1 MSRYEADSNDNKKSQ
16 PKAIPV
22 SAHGRATT
30 PAPYPARHERPNYIL
45 INKIG
50 TYAFAYE
57 SGSASTYATGSIVSN
72 AAGGPIRVD
81 INPIA
86 WTDHGAT
93 PVGAAGDVTFIYTGN
108 IG

>member
-1 MSRYEADSNDNKKSQ
+1 MYEADPNNSKKMI
-16 PKAIPV
+16 PKSLPV
-22 SAHGRATT
+22 SAHGRSVNPSAEVIT
-30 PAPYPARHERPNYIL
+30 ERPNYIL
-45 INKIG
+45 VNVNG

-57 SGSASTYATGSIVSN
+57 SGSDSTYTTGSIVNN

-108 IG
+108 VG